1 MCKRDF
7 CITYYGAKIAV
18 SMKTSEVKEEE
29 VEAEVEEE
37 AEQEVTSVKA
47 EPSEEEFSHTT
58 LGNLA
63 NRLGILNAI
72 RRKNVV
78 SL

>member
-1 MCKRDF
+1 M
-7 CITYYGAKIAV
+7 TYYEEKIAV

-29 VEAEVEEE
+29 VEAELEEE
-37 AEQEVTSVKA
+37 ERAEQEVTSVKA

-58 LGNLA
+58 PGNLA

-78 SL
+78 FL

>member
-1 MCKRDF
+1 MCSV
-7 CITYYGAKIAV
+7 TYYEEKIAV

-29 VEAEVEEE
+29 VEAELEEE
-37 AEQEVTSVKA
+37 ERAEQEVTSVKA

-78 SL
+78 FL